1 MPVFDSCEC
10 WEVVSDNDYFFG
22 IAISH
27 SLFDEREVSLEFIV
41 DILRNEP
48 AFVVENLGVVVHA
61 TLDSHFVNGWDS

>member
-1 MPVFDSCEC
+1 MTTTI
-10 WEVVSDNDYFFG
+10 FFG

>member
-1 MPVFDSCEC
+1 MPVFDGCEC

-48 AFVVENLGVVVHA
+48 TFGMYIFCQLSPCAAISPL
-61 TLDSHFVNGWDS
+61 L